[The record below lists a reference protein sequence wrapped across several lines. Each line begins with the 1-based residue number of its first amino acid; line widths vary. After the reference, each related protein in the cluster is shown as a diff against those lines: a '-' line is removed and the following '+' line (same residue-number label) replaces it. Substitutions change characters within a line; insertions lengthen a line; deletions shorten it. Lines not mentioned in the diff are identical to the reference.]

1 MRKNKTIRF
10 IIIALSV
17 LFVSCQKVIHLDL
30 STSSSRIVIQGNVY
44 DSAGPYKV
52 TISKTVD
59 FDQPNIYP
67 AVTNATVT
75 IKDNAGQ
82 SEVLSQG
89 ADGTYL
95 TSKLQGKVGR
105 TYTLTVTVD
114 GKVYTASST
123 MPNPVN
129 IDSIYYK
136 SSVFGGSKLIALNF
150 INPPNK
156 ENYYR
161 VIHFINDVQVTG
173 FNVFSDKTTQPEG
186 VSYSFMSTK
195 NDTTDTTDPILKK
208 GNNVTAWLESIDKE
222 VFDYFRT
229 ANSEGGQ
236 NVSPAN
242 PVSNISN
249 GALGYFNACSVRKR
263 SIIYQ

>member
-1 MRKNKTIRF
+1 MRKNRAIRLT
-10 IIIALSV
+10 IIAISV
-17 LFVSCQKVIHLDL
+17 LLVSCQKVIHLDL
-30 STSSSRIVIQGNVY
+30 SSSSPKIVIQGNVY
-44 DSAGPYKV
+44 DNAGPFKV

-59 FDQPNIYP
+59 FDEPNIYP
-67 AVTNATVT
+67 TVTNATVT

-89 ADGTYL
+89 VDGTYL
-95 TSKLQGKVGR
+95 TSSLQGKVGH

-114 GKVYTASST
+114 GKTYTASST
-123 MPNPVN
+123 MPDPVN
-129 IDSIYYK
+129 IDSVYYK
-136 SSVFGGSKLIALNF
+136 SSVFGGSDLIALNF

-156 ENYYR
+156 DNYYR
-161 VIHFINDVQVTG
+161 VVHFINSIQVAG
-173 FNVFSDKTTQPEG
+173 FDVFSDKTNQLEG

-195 NDTTDTTDPILKK
+195 NDSSDTTDPTLKK
-208 GNNVTAWLESIDKE
+208 GDTVTVWLEAIDKG

-229 ANSEGGQ
+229 AGSEGGQ
-236 NVSPAN
+236 NASPAN

-249 GALGYFNACSVRKR
+249 GALGYFNASSVRKG